1 MNAILRLLRA
11 RRARLGRATR
21 KTLRVLLAGA
31 VALGLA
37 APAFA
42 EPPLEKTEI
51 RYQGSA
57 GQVTFTEL
65 AEDLGYLAP
74 LKLKWVGNTI
84 SGPQDIQTVVT
95 GDIDIGGAFYG
106 AILKLIAA
114 KAQVKAVVGYYG
126 SDANT
131 YYGYFVKDDSP
142 IKTAPDLIGNKVAV
156 NTLGAH
162 LEFVLR
168 EYLARSG
175 LSAGEA
181 KPVTLVAIPPVSGE
195 HALRQGHVEVSAL
208 SGVLRDKA
216 LERGGIR
223 SLFVDTEL
231 FGQFTGGAYVPREK
245 FMKDNPNAS
254 RKLVE
259 GISRA
264 IEWAQITP
272 PEEVRAR
279 FDKIIAER
287 KRNEDASSIK
297 YWKST
302 GVATQGGV
310 ISDSEIQVWIDWL
323 VKDGLFKAG
332 QVKASDTYTNAFN
345 YFRPGRTAETR

>member
-1 MNAILRLLRA
+1 MNSLFRFVRA
-11 RRARLGRATR
+11 RQLAARKTARL
-21 KTLRVLLAGA
+21 LLAGA
-31 VALGLA
+31 LTFGPI

-42 EPPLEKTEI
+42 EPPLDKSEI

-57 GQVTFTEL
+57 GQVTFIEL

-74 LKLKWVGNTI
+74 LKLKWVGNTT

-114 KAQVKAVVGYYG
+114 RAPIKAVVGYYG

-131 YYGYFVKDDSP
+131 YYGYYVKDDSP
-142 IKTAPDLIGNKVAV
+142 IKTARDLIGKKVAV

-162 LEFVLR
+162 LESVLR
-168 EYLARSG
+168 EYLARNG
-175 LSAGEA
+175 LSASEA
-181 KPVTLVAIPPVSGE
+181 KQVTLVAIPPVSGE
-195 HALRQGHVEVSAL
+195 QALRQGQVEVSAL

-216 LERGGIR
+216 LDRGGIH
-223 SLFVDTEL
+223 SLFNDIDL
-231 FGQFTGGAYVPREK
+231 FGKFTGGSYVLRDK
-245 FMKDNPNAS
+245 FIKDQPEAS
-254 RKLVE
+254 RKLIE

-264 IEWAQITP
+264 IAWAQATP

-279 FDKIIAER
+279 FERIISER
-287 KRNEDASSIK
+287 KRNEDATPIR

-302 GVATQGGV
+302 GVASKGGV
-310 ISDSEIQVWIDWL
+310 ISDAEIQVWIDWL
-323 VKDGLFKAG
+323 EKDGLFKPG

-345 YFRPGRTAETR
+345 YFRPGRTAEAQ

>member
-1 MNAILRLLRA
+1 MRTFSFAA
-11 RRARLGRATR
+11 RRPSSGALVTTWRRLILAAAMTVG
-21 KTLRVLLAGA
+21 LAGS
-31 VALGLA
+31 AL
-37 APAFA
+37 A
-42 EPPLEKTEI
+42 EEPLEKTEI
-51 RYQGSA
+51 RYQGWA
-57 GQVTFTEL
+57 GQVSFIEL
-65 AEDLGYLAP
+65 ADDLGYLAP

-114 KAQVKAVVGYYG
+114 KAPIKAVVGYYG

-131 YYGYFVKDDSP
+131 YYGYYVKDDSP
-142 IKTAPDLIGNKVAV
+142 IKSARDLIGKKVAV

-168 EYLARSG
+168 EYLARNG
-175 LSAGEA
+175 LSASEA
-181 KPVTLVAIPPVSGE
+181 KQVTLVAIPPVSGE
-195 HALRQGHVEVSAL
+195 QALRQGQVEVSAL

-223 SLFVDTEL
+223 SLFNDTDL
-231 FGQFTGGAYVPREK
+231 FGQFTGGSYVLRDK
-245 FMKDNPNAS
+245 FIKDNPNTS

-264 IEWAQITP
+264 IQWAQTTA

-279 FDKIIAER
+279 FDRIIAER

-302 GVATQGGV
+302 GVAAKGGL
-310 ISDSEIQVWIDWL
+310 ISDAEIQVWIDWL
-323 VKDGLFKAG
+323 VKDGLFKPG
-332 QVKASDTYTNAFN
+332 QLKASEVYTNNFN
-345 YFRPGRTAETR
+345 YFRPGKTAEAK

>member
-1 MNAILRLLRA
+1 MTSLFRFVRA
-11 RRARLGRATR
+11 RQLTARKAARL
-21 KTLRVLLAGA
+21 LLAGA
-31 VALGLA
+31 LTFGLI

-42 EPPLEKTEI
+42 EPPLDKTEI
-51 RYQGSA
+51 RYQGWA
-57 GQVTFTEL
+57 GQVTFIEL
-65 AEDLGYLAP
+65 ADDLGYLAP

-114 KAQVKAVVGYYG
+114 RAPIKAVVGYYG

-131 YYGYFVKDDSP
+131 YQGYFVKDDSL
-142 IKTAPDLIGNKVAV
+142 IKTARDLIGKKVAV

-168 EYLARSG
+168 EYLARNS
-175 LSAGEA
+175 LSASEA
-181 KPVTLVAIPPVSGE
+181 KQVTLVAIPPVSGE
-195 HALRQGHVEVSAL
+195 QALRQGQVEVSTL

-216 LERGGIR
+216 RERGGIH
-223 SLFVDTEL
+223 SLFNDTDL
-231 FGQFTGGAYVPREK
+231 FGNFTGGSYVLRDK
-245 FMKDNPNAS
+245 FIRDNPEAS
-254 RKLVE
+254 RKLIE

-264 IEWAQITP
+264 IAWAQATP

-279 FDKIIAER
+279 FERIISER
-287 KRNEDASSIK
+287 KRNEDATPIR

-302 GVATQGGV
+302 GVASKGGV
-310 ISDSEIQVWIDWL
+310 ISDAEIQVWIDWL
-323 VKDGLFKAG
+323 EKDGLFKPG
-332 QVKASDTYTNAFN
+332 QIKASDTYTNAFN
-345 YFRPGRTAETR
+345 YFRPGKTAEAQ